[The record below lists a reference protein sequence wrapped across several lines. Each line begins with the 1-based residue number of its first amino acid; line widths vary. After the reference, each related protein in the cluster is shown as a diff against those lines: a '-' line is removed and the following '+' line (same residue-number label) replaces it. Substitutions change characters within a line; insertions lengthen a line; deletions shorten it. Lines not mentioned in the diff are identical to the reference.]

1 MYSPPLYQD
10 SHVSALP
17 TITASGLSSNTTIKT
32 DASATINAVTRNEGL
47 KMAILSHYT
56 ADADVNENMG
66 LASKSKARVSDR
78 QKCSANCPSFQ
89 YHVKYHIK
97 NTTSS
102 TTRLA

>member
-17 TITASGLSSNTTIKT
+17 TITASGLSSNTTIKS
-32 DASATINAVTRNEGL
+32 DAIDGVTGNEGL